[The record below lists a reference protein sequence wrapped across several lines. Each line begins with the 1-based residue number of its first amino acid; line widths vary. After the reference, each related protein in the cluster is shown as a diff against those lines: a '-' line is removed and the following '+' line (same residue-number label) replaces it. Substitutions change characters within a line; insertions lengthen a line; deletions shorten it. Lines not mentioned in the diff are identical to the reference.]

1 MMKKLI
7 LNADDFGRHTAIN
20 QAVKQGV
27 EQGILSSASLMPGEK
42 CFDEAVEIAREL
54 PRLEVGVHL
63 TLVDGRPVS
72 DPSKIP
78 SLVDGEGRFCPDHKE
93 FVKRFF
99 LGKINLQEVAGELK
113 AQIDKVVQQKLRLTH
128 VDGHQHIHI
137 LPGILPIVLELARQ
151 AGIGGVRIPRVNVNV
166 DTGKSQGGMGEIVGR
181 MGLWTLASFGA
192 YRTRRAGFVVP
203 EHFAGLVAGTAAD
216 EDYILKLLPILLAG
230 TTEIMTHPGLN
241 NEVLKGVYGLHG
253 WDHDF
258 EAEYKAIVSP
268 RVAEAMEKWGI
279 GIGSFAQ

>member
-1 MMKKLI
+1 MKKLI
-7 LNADDFGRHTAIN
+7 LNADDFGRHVAIN

-42 CFDEAVEIAREL
+42 YFAEAVEIARDL
-54 PRLEVGVHL
+54 PKLEVGVHL
-63 TLVDGRPVS
+63 TLVDGVPVS
-72 DPSKIP
+72 EPKKIP
-78 SLVDGEGRFCPDHKE
+78 SLVDSDGRFCANHKE
-93 FVKRFF
+93 FVKKFF
-99 LGKINLQEVAGELK
+99 AGKINLQEVALELQG
-113 AQIDKVVQQKLRLTH
+113 QIDKVLQQKLRLTH

-137 LPGILPIVLELARQ
+137 LPGILPIVLDLAKQ

-166 DTGKSQGGMGEIVGR
+166 DTGKSQGGLGEAVGR

-192 YRTRRAGFVVP
+192 YRARNAGFVVP

-216 EDYILKLLPILLAG
+216 EDYILKLLPILLDG
-230 TTEIMTHPGLN
+230 TTEIMTHPGLD
-241 NEVLKGVYGLHG
+241 NEVLKEVCG

-268 RVAEAMEKWGI
+268 KVSEAMKKWGI
-279 GIGSFAQ
+279 GIGSFAK